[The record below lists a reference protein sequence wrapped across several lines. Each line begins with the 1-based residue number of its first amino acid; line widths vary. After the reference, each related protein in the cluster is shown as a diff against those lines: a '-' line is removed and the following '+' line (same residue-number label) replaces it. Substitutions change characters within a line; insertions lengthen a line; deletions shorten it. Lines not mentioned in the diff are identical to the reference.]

1 MNTNQRINLE
11 GYQTSMYCLR
21 HEIYI
26 FKCNLKKKDKLITC
40 HHNHITICQ
49 TSMADK
55 NFV

>member
-40 HHNHITICQ
+40 HHNHITI
-49 TSMADK
+49 
-55 NFV
+55 